1 MRFGFSN
8 CFLKVTIVSKQNQ
21 WHLFKVTGVSV
32 HRPILRWIK
41 NVVHLLVK
49 MTTELMNLCVTSI
62 SNHSTISTVQ
72 KIWIWIL
79 EHVRR
84 NSIVMCVFWSWY
96 MVFIQWTR
104 YRAHVNVCVC
114 VCNTGKCNQRCT
126 SYNVFTSKL
135 KSHVVNICI
144 EKERWYF
151 FQSITN
157 TGQKQ
162 SA

>member
-1 MRFGFSN
+1 MFFHSIESN
-8 CFLKVTIVSKQNQ
+8 GERNLWRQENNQKKEQDRKTKLLLPVIRWDLVFLIVFLKVTIVSKQNQ

-79 EHVRR
+79 GHVRR
-84 NSIVMCVFWSWY
+84 NSIAMCVFWSWY

-114 VCNTGKCNQRCT
+114 
-126 SYNVFTSKL
+126 L
-135 KSHVVNICI
+135 
-144 EKERWYF
+144 
-151 FQSITN
+151 
-157 TGQKQ
+157 
-162 SA
+162 

>member
-1 MRFGFSN
+1 MFFHSIESN
-8 CFLKVTIVSKQNQ
+8 GERNLWRQENNQKKEQDRKTKLSLPVIRWDLVFLIVFLKVTIVSKQNQ

-79 EHVRR
+79 GHVRR
-84 NSIVMCVFWSWY
+84 NSIAMCVFWSWY

-114 VCNTGKCNQRCT
+114 
-126 SYNVFTSKL
+126 L
-135 KSHVVNICI
+135 
-144 EKERWYF
+144 
-151 FQSITN
+151 
-157 TGQKQ
+157 
-162 SA
+162 